1 MKKLFILCSSLLM
14 LTLCLS
20 SCDERADVFG
30 DSQIVKGESI
40 KSGYKVVVKNF
51 TKEESHGEF
60 RMSEN
65 EDVDIDS
72 KRFI

>member
-1 MKKLFILCSSLLM
+1 M
-14 LTLCLS
+14 
-20 SCDERADVFG
+20 
-30 DSQIVKGESI
+30 SQNTNKQHREI
-40 KSGYKVVVKNF
+40 KVVVRDF